1 MRSRAQ
7 WREPMSGFDDNARL
21 ARAFTDAFNA
31 RDLDDFLAVLAEDV
45 ELRTPRGTRRGRVE
59 AAQWFRKPF
68 DHLDLRFEPEKL
80 LVGDSEVIG
89 VGELVFTWRET
100 GEFAERLE
108 RAVVWTVENGLIR
121 SWQPYESPADAL
133 RAAGMLPVAE

>member
-7 WREPMSGFDDNARL
+7 RREPMSGFDNNARL

-45 ELRTPRGTRRGRVE
+45 ELRTERGTRRGRLE
-59 AAQWFRKPF
+59 AAQWFRKPL
-68 DHLDLRFEPEKL
+68 DHLDLRFEAEKL
-80 LVGDSEVIG
+80 MVGDSQIVG
-89 VGELVFTWRET
+89 VGELVFTWKET
-100 GEFAERLE
+100 GELAERLE

-121 SWQPYESPADAL
+121 SWQPFESAADAL
-133 RAAGMLPVAE
+133 RAAGILPAAE

>member
-7 WREPMSGFDDNARL
+7 RREPMSGFDDNARL
-21 ARAFTDAFNA
+21 ARAFIEAFNA

-59 AAQWFRKPF
+59 AAQWFTKPF
-68 DHLDLRFEPEKL
+68 DHLDLRFEPKKL
-80 LVGDSEVIG
+80 LVGDSEVVG

-100 GEFAERLE
+100 GELAELLE
-108 RAVVWTVENGLIR
+108 RAAVWTVESGLIR

-133 RAAGMLPVAE
+133 RAAGMLPAAE